1 MNLWD
6 AEASKSFF
14 ESCTS
19 SRDRVCWKAAA
30 SVSDAL
36 GLSLPLP
43 QNNPVVK
50 IVLKG
55 KGRDIRN
62 VYLLNVLPLKLLS
75 EITSRYSSV
84 L

>member
-1 MNLWD
+1 
-6 AEASKSFF
+6 
-14 ESCTS
+14 
-19 SRDRVCWKAAA
+19 VCWKAAA